1 MASIFTEANWAAR
14 FCGSYVITGGRFVV
28 EKMDDIG
35 VFLGSVLNK
44 ANYAVFY
51 LRGGHAAPVRKSLAT
66 VADKLGPS
74 FLLNDRGCIFSR

>member
-1 MASIFTEANWAAR
+1 MLPHAGWF
-14 FCGSYVITGGRFVV
+14 VTG
-28 EKMDDIG
+28 KMDDIG
-35 VFLGSVLNK
+35 VFLGSVLNE

-66 VADKLGPS
+66 VADELGPP